1 MLPGGNL
8 SRGFYSPLFR
18 RMSKHS
24 STFTALRN
32 PTYCRI
38 WVASL
43 LSGVCVSAHD
53 TTATWVMN
61 MLSPSAFL
69 LSLMS
74 TVASLPFFLF
84 TLPAGALADMVD
96 RRKLLRFMNIW
107 LSATAAILAVLFA
120 FHLLTPALV
129 LICIFLTGVGFAFNA
144 PAWTAIVPDVVTN
157 EELPSASTLSGLQ
170 FNISGIIG
178 PALGGLALR
187 FVSPSW
193 IFGLNAL
200 CFLLVI
206 FAIAQ
211 WKPVKQASK
220 LPLENFLESFATAIR
235 YVRFAPGLRVVL
247 ARNVLFSLF
256 ICVIPALL
264 PVVGLQKLKFEPSSL
279 GLLFTCMGA
288 GSVFGA
294 VFVMPRVRDRLHS
307 NAIILSASILL
318 ALVYVAMALVTDHL
332 WFMVVAAVAGIA
344 WTLAASE
351 LWVASQRAMPDWA
364 RGRMN
369 ATIIMVSQG
378 AMALGGIIWGL
389 AANTVGVTMTL
400 EVAAVLLVLSLLLTI
415 PLSIDFVSELNFTP
429 APVTGFS
436 HKLLHIPRP
445 HDGPISITF
454 EFEVDRKRGSEFM
467 HLLREVRLIH
477 LRNGAYSWRLH
488 EDLERA
494 NVYRIEMMMPSWT
507 EHVLQKERY
516 TQSEKEVLERAVT
529 LHVGQSPPLER
540 VFLCVNRELHSHM
553 SLIPHPGTMPTS
565 PLDMGTQELGN
576 TA

>member
-1 MLPGGNL
+1 
-8 SRGFYSPLFR
+8 
-18 RMSKHS
+18 MSNHS

-32 PTYCRI
+32 PTYARI

-43 LSGVCVSAHD
+43 LSSICVSAHD

-96 RRKLLRFMNIW
+96 RRKLLRFMNLW
-107 LSATAAILAVLFA
+107 LAVTAGLLAVLFA
-120 FHLLTPALV
+120 FHWLTPPLILV
-129 LICIFLTGVGFAFNA
+129 CIFLTGVGFAFNA
-144 PAWTAIVPDVVTN
+144 PAWTAIVPEIVTN
-157 EELPSASTLSGLQ
+157 AELPSASTLSGLQ
-170 FNISGIIG
+170 LNISGIIG
-178 PALGGLALR
+178 PAIGGLALR

-193 IFGLNAL
+193 IFATNAF

-211 WKPVKQASK
+211 WKRPVRNSK
-220 LPLENFLESFATAIR
+220 LPLENFLESFSTAIR
-235 YVRFAPGLRVVL
+235 YVRFAPGLQVVL

-288 GSVFGA
+288 GAVFGA
-294 VFVMPRVRDRLHS
+294 VFVVPKVRDHLSS
-307 NAIILSASILL
+307 NSIILSASILL
-318 ALVYVAMALVTDHL
+318 VLVYVGMGLVLDQILFMAI
-332 WFMVVAAVAGIA
+332 AAVAGVA

-378 AMALGGIIWGL
+378 AMALGGVIWGIL
-389 AANTVGVTMTL
+389 ASTMGVTLTL
-400 EVAAVLLVLSLLLTI
+400 EIAAGLLLVSLLLSI
-415 PLSIDFVSELNFTP
+415 PLSIDFIGELNFTP

-445 HDGPISITF
+445 HDGPISITY
-454 EFEVDRKRGSEFM
+454 EFEVDRHRGSEFIC
-467 HLLREVRLIH
+467 LLRQVRLIH
-477 LRNGAYSWRLH
+477 LRNGAFSWRLH
-488 EDLERA
+488 EDLGRA

-516 TQSEKEVLERAVT
+516 TKSEREILEKAVA
-529 LHVGQSPPLER
+529 LHVGPEPPSER
-540 VFLCVNRELHSHM
+540 IFLCVNRELLSHV
-553 SLIPHPGTMPTS
+553 SLLSHPSTMPTT
-565 PLDMGTQELGN
+565 PLDLGTQELGN

>member
-1 MLPGGNL
+1 
-8 SRGFYSPLFR
+8 
-18 RMSKHS
+18 MSNHS

-43 LSGVCVSAHD
+43 LSSVCISAHD

-84 TLPAGALADMVD
+84 TLPAGALADMID
-96 RRKLLRFMNIW
+96 RRKLLRFMNLW
-107 LSATAAILAVLFA
+107 LAVTAALLALLFA
-120 FHLLTPALV
+120 FHWLTPALV

-144 PAWTAIVPDVVTN
+144 PAWTAIVPEIVTN
-157 EELPSASTLSGLQ
+157 AELPSASTLSGLSL
-170 FNISGIIG
+170 NISGIIG
-178 PALGGLALR
+178 PAIGGLALR

-193 IFGLNAL
+193 IFATNAF
-200 CFLLVI
+200 CFFLVI

-211 WKPVKQASK
+211 WKRPTRTSQ
-220 LPLENFLESFATAIR
+220 LPLENFLESFSTAIR
-235 YVRFAPGLRVVL
+235 YVRFAPGLQVVL
-247 ARNVLFSLF
+247 ARNILFSVF
-256 ICVIPALL
+256 ICVIPALI

-294 VFVMPRVRDRLHS
+294 VFVVPKVRDHLSS
-307 NAIILSASILL
+307 NSIILSASILL
-318 ALVYVAMALVTDHL
+318 VLVYLGMGLVVDHL
-332 WFMVVAAVAGIA
+332 LFMAIAAIAGIG

-351 LWVASQRAMPDWA
+351 LWVVSQRAMPDWA

-389 AANTVGVTMTL
+389 LATTLGVTLTL
-400 EVAAVLLVLSLLLTI
+400 EIAAGLFLLSLLLTI
-415 PLSIDFVSELNFTP
+415 PLSINFVGELNFNP

-445 HDGPISITF
+445 HDGPISITY
-454 EFEVDRKRGSEFM
+454 EFEVDRHRGSEFIC
-467 HLLREVRLIH
+467 LLRQVRLIH
-477 LRNGAYSWRLH
+477 LRNGAFSWRLH
-488 EDLERA
+488 EDLGRA

-507 EHVLQKERY
+507 EHLLQKERY
-516 TQSEKEVLERAVT
+516 TQSEKEVLEKAVT
-529 LHVGQSPPLER
+529 LHVGQDPPVER
-540 VFLCVNRELHSHM
+540 VYLCVNRELLSHV
-553 SLIPHPGTMPTS
+553 SLLNEPSTMPTS
-565 PLDMGTQELGN
+565 PLDLGAQQLGN

>member
-1 MLPGGNL
+1 
-8 SRGFYSPLFR
+8 
-18 RMSKHS
+18 MSKHS

-32 PTYCRI
+32 PTYRRI
-38 WVASL
+38 WLASL
-43 LSGVCVSAHD
+43 LSSVCIGASD

-96 RRKLLRFMNIW
+96 RRKLLRFMNLW
-107 LSATAAILAVLFA
+107 LAVSAGLLAVLFGL
-120 FHLLTPALV
+120 HWLTPTLV
-129 LICIFLTGVGFAFNA
+129 LICVFFTGIGFAFNA
-144 PAWTAIVPDVVTN
+144 PAWASIVPEIVTN
-157 EELPSASTLSGLQ
+157 DELPSASTLSGLQ

-193 IFGLNAL
+193 VFGINAL
-200 CFLLVI
+200 CFLAVI
-206 FAIAQ
+206 FAVVQ
-211 WKPVKQASK
+211 WKRATQGSK

-235 YVRFAPGLRVVL
+235 YVRFAPGVQVVL
-247 ARNVLFSLF
+247 VRNILFSLF

-294 VFVMPRVRDRLHS
+294 VFVVPKLRDHLSS
-307 NAIILSASILL
+307 NAIIISASVLL
-318 ALVYVAMALVTDHL
+318 VVVYLGMALITDHIL
-332 WFMVVAAVAGIA
+332 FMGIAAVAGIA

-351 LWVASQRAMPDWA
+351 LWVAGQRAMPDWA

-389 AANTVGVTMTL
+389 SASMLNVTVTL
-400 EVAAVLLVLSLLLTI
+400 EIAAGLLLLSLLLSI
-415 PLSIDFVSELNFTP
+415 PFSIDFVGELNFTP
-429 APVTGFS
+429 APVTGS
-436 HKLLHIPRP
+436 SLKLLHVPRP
-445 HDGPISITF
+445 HDGPISITY
-454 EFEVDRKRGSEFM
+454 EFEVHRSSGSEFIR
-467 HLLREVRLIH
+467 LLREVRLIH

-507 EHVLQKERY
+507 EHLLQRERY
-516 TQSEKEVLERAVT
+516 TKSERDVLEQVVA
-529 LHVGQSPPLER
+529 LHAGENPPIER
-540 VFLCVNRELHSHM
+540 VYLCVNRELMNHV
-553 SLIPHPGTMPTS
+553 SLFSHPGTAPTS
-565 PLDMGTQELGN
+565 PLDLGTQEIGN
-576 TA
+576 TV

>member
-1 MLPGGNL
+1 MKEFTSVFLTP
-8 SRGFYSPLFR
+8 PFR

-24 STFTALRN
+24 STFTALGN
-32 PTYCRI
+32 PTYRQI
-38 WVASL
+38 WLASL
-43 LSGVCVSAHD
+43 LSSVCIGAHD
-53 TTATWVMN
+53 TAATWVMN

-96 RRKLLRFMNIW
+96 RRKLLRFMNLW
-107 LSATAAILAVLFA
+107 LAVSAGLLAVLFG
-120 FHLLTPALV
+120 FHWLTPTLV
-129 LICIFLTGVGFAFNA
+129 LICVFFTGIGFAFNA
-144 PAWTAIVPDVVTN
+144 PAWASIVPEIVTN
-157 EELPSASTLSGLQ
+157 DELPSASTLSGLQ

-193 IFGLNAL
+193 VFGLNAL
-200 CFLLVI
+200 CFLVVI
-206 FAIAQ
+206 FAVVK
-211 WKPVKQASK
+211 WKRVSQGSK

-235 YVRFAPGLRVVL
+235 YVRFAPGVQVVL
-247 ARNVLFSLF
+247 VRNVLFSLF

-264 PVVGLQKLKFEPSSL
+264 PVVGLQKLRFEPSSL

-294 VFVMPRVRDRLHS
+294 VFVVPKLRDHLAS
-307 NAIILSASILL
+307 NAIIISASVLL
-318 ALVYVAMALVTDHL
+318 VVVYLGMALITDHIL
-332 WFMVVAAVAGIA
+332 FMGIAAVAGIA

-351 LWVASQRAMPDWA
+351 LWVAGQRAMPDWA

-389 AANTVGVTMTL
+389 SASMLNVTLTL
-400 EVAAVLLVLSLLLTI
+400 EIAAGLLLLSLLLSI
-415 PLSIDFVSELNFTP
+415 PFSIDIIGELNFTP
-429 APVTGFS
+429 APVTGS
-436 HKLLHIPRP
+436 ALKLLHVPRP
-445 HDGPISITF
+445 HDGPISITY
-454 EFEVDRKRGSEFM
+454 EFEVHRSRGSEFIR
-467 HLLREVRLIH
+467 LLREVRLIH

-488 EDLERA
+488 EDLGRA

-507 EHVLQKERY
+507 EHLLQRERY
-516 TQSEKEVLERAVT
+516 TKSEKDVLEQAVA
-529 LHVGQSPPLER
+529 LHSGENPPVER
-540 VFLCVNRELHSHM
+540 VYLCVNRELLNHV
-553 SLIPHPGTMPTS
+553 SLFSQPGTAPTS
-565 PLDMGTQELGN
+565 PLDLGTQEIGN

>member
-1 MLPGGNL
+1 
-8 SRGFYSPLFR
+8 
-18 RMSKHS
+18 MSNHHS

-32 PTYCRI
+32 STYCRI
-38 WVASL
+38 WLASL
-43 LSGVCVSAHD
+43 LSSICISAHD

-96 RRKLLRFMNIW
+96 RRKLLRFMNLW
-107 LSATAAILAVLFA
+107 LALTAALLALLFV
-120 FHLLTPALV
+120 FHWLTPALV

-144 PAWTAIVPDVVTN
+144 PAWTAIVPEIVTN
-157 EELPSASTLSGLQ
+157 EELPSASTLSGLS

-178 PALGGLALR
+178 PAIGGLALR

-193 IFGLNAL
+193 IFATNAL
-200 CFLLVI
+200 CFFLVI

-211 WKPVKQASK
+211 WKRPVPNSQ
-220 LPLENFLESFATAIR
+220 LPLENFLESFSTAIR

-294 VFVMPRVRDRLHS
+294 VFVVPKVRDHLSS
-307 NAIILSASILL
+307 NSIILSSSILL
-318 ALVYVAMALVTDHL
+318 VLVYLGMALAVDHGL
-332 WFMVVAAVAGIA
+332 FMAIAAVAGIG

-351 LWVASQRAMPDWA
+351 LWVVSQRAMPDWA

-378 AMALGGIIWGL
+378 AMALGGIIWGIL
-389 AANTVGVTMTL
+389 ASTLGVTFTL
-400 EVAAVLLVLSLLLTI
+400 EIASGLLLLSLLLSI
-415 PLSIDFVSELNFTP
+415 PLSINFVSELNFNP

-445 HDGPISITF
+445 HDGPISITY
-454 EFEVDRKRGSEFM
+454 EFEVDRHRGSEFIC
-467 HLLREVRLIH
+467 LLRQVRLIH
-477 LRNGAYSWRLH
+477 LRNGAFSWRLH
-488 EDLERA
+488 EDLGRA

-507 EHVLQKERY
+507 EHLLQKERY
-516 TQSEKEVLERAVT
+516 TQSEREVLEKAVT
-529 LHVGQSPPLER
+529 LHVGQDPPVER
-540 VFLCVNRELHSHM
+540 VFLCVNRELLSHV
-553 SLIPHPGTMPTS
+553 SLISKPGTMSAS
-565 PLDMGTQELGN
+565 PLDLGTQELGN

>member
-1 MLPGGNL
+1 
-8 SRGFYSPLFR
+8 
-18 RMSKHS
+18 MSNRT

-38 WVASL
+38 WAASL
-43 LSGVCVSAHD
+43 LSSVCISAHD
-53 TTATWVMN
+53 TAATWVMN

-96 RRKLLRFMNIW
+96 RRKLLRFMNLW
-107 LSATAAILAVLFA
+107 LAVTAATLALLFV
-120 FHLLTPALV
+120 FHWLTPAVVLV
-129 LICIFLTGVGFAFNA
+129 CIFLTGVGFAFNA
-144 PAWTAIVPDVVTN
+144 PAWTAIVPEIVTN

-170 FNISGIIG
+170 LNISGIIG

-193 IFGLNAL
+193 VFGVNAL
-200 CFLLVI
+200 CFLAVI

-211 WKPVKQASK
+211 WKPIKEASK

-235 YVRFAPGLRVVL
+235 YVRFAPGLQVVL

-256 ICVIPALL
+256 ICVIPALI

-279 GLLFTCMGA
+279 GLLFTFMGA
-288 GSVFGA
+288 GAVFGA
-294 VFVMPRVRDRLHS
+294 VFLMPKVRERLHS

-318 ALVYVAMALVTDHL
+318 VLVYVGMALVSDHAL
-332 WFMVVAAVAGIA
+332 FMAVAAVAGIA

-389 AANTVGVTMTL
+389 AANTIGVTTTL
-400 EVAAVLLVLSLLLTI
+400 EIAAVLLLFSLLLTI
-415 PLSIDFVSELNFTP
+415 PLSIDFVSELNFSP

-445 HDGPISITF
+445 HDGPISITW
-454 EFEVDRKRGSEFM
+454 EFEVNRSRGSEFI
-467 HLLREVRLIH
+467 HVLREVRLIH

-494 NVYRIEMMMPSWT
+494 NVYRLEMMMPSWT
-507 EHVLQKERY
+507 EHLLQKERY
-516 TQSEKEVLERAVT
+516 TQSEKEVLEKAFG
-529 LHVGQSPPLER
+529 LHVGENPPVER
-540 VFLCVNRELHSHM
+540 VYLCVNRELLSHV
-553 SLIPHPGTMPTS
+553 SLVQHPGTLPTS
-565 PLDMGTQELGN
+565 PLDLGTQEVGN

>member
-1 MLPGGNL
+1 
-8 SRGFYSPLFR
+8 
-18 RMSKHS
+18 MSNHHS

-32 PTYCRI
+32 STYCRI

-43 LSGVCVSAHD
+43 LSSICISAHD

-96 RRKLLRFMNIW
+96 RRKLLRFMNLW
-107 LSATAAILAVLFA
+107 LAITAALLALLFA
-120 FHLLTPALV
+120 FHWLTPALV

-144 PAWTAIVPDVVTN
+144 PAWTAIVPEIVTN
-157 EELPSASTLSGLQ
+157 EELPSASTLSGLS

-178 PALGGLALR
+178 PAIGGLALR

-193 IFGLNAL
+193 IFATNAL
-200 CFLLVI
+200 CFFLVI

-211 WKPVKQASK
+211 WKRPVRNSQ
-220 LPLENFLESFATAIR
+220 LPLENFLESFSTAIR

-256 ICVIPALL
+256 ICIIPALL

-294 VFVMPRVRDRLHS
+294 VFVVPKARDHLSS
-307 NAIILSASILL
+307 NSIILSSSVLL
-318 ALVYVAMALVTDHL
+318 VLVYIGMALAVDHVL
-332 WFMVVAAVAGIA
+332 FMAIAALAGIG

-351 LWVASQRAMPDWA
+351 LWVVSQRAMPDWA

-369 ATIIMVSQG
+369 ATIIMFSQG
-378 AMALGGIIWGL
+378 AMALGGIIWGIL
-389 AANTVGVTMTL
+389 ASTLGVTFTL
-400 EVAAVLLVLSLLLTI
+400 EIASGLLLLSLLLSI
-415 PLSIDFVSELNFTP
+415 PLSLNFVSELNFNP

-445 HDGPISITF
+445 HDGPISITY
-454 EFEVDRKRGSEFM
+454 EFEVDRHRGSEFIS
-467 HLLREVRLIH
+467 LLRQVRLIH
-477 LRNGAYSWRLH
+477 LRNGAFSWRLH
-488 EDLERA
+488 EDLGRA

-507 EHVLQKERY
+507 EHLLQKERY
-516 TQSEKEVLERAVT
+516 TQSEREVLEKAVT
-529 LHVGQSPPLER
+529 LHVGQDAPVER
-540 VFLCVNRELHSHM
+540 VFLCVNRELLSHV
-553 SLIPHPGTMPTS
+553 SLISKPGTMPAS
-565 PLDMGTQELGN
+565 PLDLGTQELGN

>member
-1 MLPGGNL
+1 MAN
-8 SRGFYSPLFR
+8 
-18 RMSKHS
+18 HS

-43 LSGVCVSAHD
+43 LSSVCISAHD
-53 TTATWVMN
+53 TAATWVMN

-96 RRKLLRFMNIW
+96 RRKLLRFMTLW
-107 LSATAAILAVLFA
+107 LAATAALLAILFT
-120 FHLLTPALV
+120 FHWLTPALV
-129 LICIFLTGVGFAFNA
+129 LICVFLTGVGFAFNA
-144 PAWTAIVPDVVTN
+144 PAWTAIVPEIVTN

-170 FNISGIIG
+170 LNVSGIIG

-193 IFGLNAL
+193 VFALNAV
-200 CFLLVI
+200 CFSLVI
-206 FAIAQ
+206 FAIAK
-211 WKPVKQASK
+211 WKRVEPASK

-235 YVRFAPGLRVVL
+235 YVRFAPSIQVVV
-247 ARNVLFSLF
+247 ARNILFSLF
-256 ICVIPALL
+256 ICIIPALI

-294 VFVMPRVRDRLHS
+294 VFVVPRAREHLSS
-307 NAIILSASILL
+307 NAIITYSSVLL
-318 ALVYVAMALVTDHL
+318 VLVYLGMALVLDHV
-332 WFMVVAAVAGIA
+332 WFMGIAAVAGIG

-369 ATIIMVSQG
+369 ATIIMFSQG
-378 AMALGGIIWGL
+378 AMALGGIIWGF
-389 AANTVGVTMTL
+389 AASTIGVTITL
-400 EVAAVLLVLSLLLTI
+400 EVAAGLLLLSLLLSI
-415 PLSIDFVSELNFTP
+415 PLSIDFVSELNFAP
-429 APVTGFS
+429 APVTGMS

-445 HDGPISITF
+445 HDGPISITY
-454 EFEVDRKRGSEFM
+454 EFEVNRSSGSEFIK
-467 HLLREVRLIH
+467 LLREVRLIH

-488 EDLERA
+488 EDLGRA
-494 NVYRIEMMMPSWT
+494 NLYRVEMMMPSWT
-507 EHVLQKERY
+507 EHLLQKERY
-516 TQSEKEVLERAVT
+516 TKFERDILEKAAA
-529 LHVGQSPPLER
+529 LHVGEQPPVER
-540 VFLCVNRELHSHM
+540 VFLCVNRELLNHV
-553 SLIPHPGTMPTS
+553 SLISHPGTMPAS
-565 PLDMGTQELGN
+565 PLDIGTQELGN
-576 TA
+576 TV

>member
-1 MLPGGNL
+1 
-8 SRGFYSPLFR
+8 
-18 RMSKHS
+18 MSNHS

-43 LSGVCVSAHD
+43 LSSTCISAHD
-53 TTATWVMN
+53 TAATWVMN
-61 MLSPSAFL
+61 MLSPSALL

-96 RRKLLRFMNIW
+96 RRKLLRFMSFW
-107 LSATAAILAVLFA
+107 LAASAALLAVLFT
-120 FHLLTPALV
+120 FHWLTPTLV

-144 PAWTAIVPDVVTN
+144 PAWTAIVPEIVTN
-157 EELPSASTLSGLQ
+157 DELPSASTLSGLQ
-170 FNISGIIG
+170 LNVSGIIG

-193 IFGLNAL
+193 VFGVNAV
-200 CFLLVI
+200 CFMLVI
-206 FAIAQ
+206 FAINK
-211 WKPVKQASK
+211 WKRVGRAST
-220 LPLENFLESFATAIR
+220 LPLENFLESFSTAIR
-235 YVRFAPGLRVVL
+235 YVRFSPSIQVVL

-256 ICVIPALL
+256 ICVIPALI

-288 GSVFGA
+288 GAVFSA
-294 VFVMPRVRDRLHS
+294 VFVVPRAREHLSS
-307 NAIILSASILL
+307 NAIITSASILL
-318 ALVYVAMALVTDHL
+318 VLVYLGMALAVDHL
-332 WFMVVAAVAGIA
+332 LFMGIAAVAGIA

-378 AMALGGIIWGL
+378 AMALGGIIWGFSASTL
-389 AANTVGVTMTL
+389 GVTITL
-400 EVAAVLLVLSLLLTI
+400 EVAAGLLLLSLLLSI
-415 PLSIDFVSELNFTP
+415 PLSINFVSELNFTP
-429 APVTGFS
+429 APVTGLS

-445 HDGPISITF
+445 HDGPISITY
-454 EFEVDRKRGSEFM
+454 EFEVNRSRGSEFIR
-467 HLLREVRLIH
+467 LLREVRLIH

-488 EDLERA
+488 EDLGRA
-494 NVYRIEMMMPSWT
+494 NVYRLEMMMPSWT
-507 EHVLQKERY
+507 EHLLQKERY
-516 TQSEKEVLERAVT
+516 TQTEKDILEKAVA
-529 LHVGQSPPLER
+529 LHVGDQPPIER
-540 VFLCVNRELHSHM
+540 VYLCVNRELLNHVA
-553 SLIPHPGTMPTS
+553 LFGHPSTMPGS
-565 PLDMGTQELGN
+565 PLDLGTQELGN

>member
-1 MLPGGNL
+1 
-8 SRGFYSPLFR
+8 
-18 RMSKHS
+18 MSNHHS

-32 PTYCRI
+32 STYCRI

-43 LSGVCVSAHD
+43 LSSICISAHD

-96 RRKLLRFMNIW
+96 RRKLLRFMNLW
-107 LSATAAILAVLFA
+107 LALTAALLALLFA
-120 FHLLTPALV
+120 FHWLTPALV

-144 PAWTAIVPDVVTN
+144 PAWTAIVPEIVTN
-157 EELPSASTLSGLQ
+157 EELPSASTLSGLS

-178 PALGGLALR
+178 PAIGGLALR

-193 IFGLNAL
+193 IFATNAL
-200 CFLLVI
+200 CFFLVI

-211 WKPVKQASK
+211 WKRPVRNSQ
-220 LPLENFLESFATAIR
+220 LPLENFLESFSTAIR

-294 VFVMPRVRDRLHS
+294 VFVVPKARDHLSS
-307 NAIILSASILL
+307 NSIILSSSVLL
-318 ALVYVAMALVTDHL
+318 VLVYIGMALAVDHVL
-332 WFMVVAAVAGIA
+332 FMAIAAVAGIG

-351 LWVASQRAMPDWA
+351 LWVVSQRAMPDWA

-369 ATIIMVSQG
+369 ATIIMFSQG
-378 AMALGGIIWGL
+378 AMALGGIIWGIL
-389 AANTVGVTMTL
+389 ASTLGVTFTL
-400 EVAAVLLVLSLLLTI
+400 EIASGLLLLSLLLSI
-415 PLSIDFVSELNFTP
+415 PLSLNFVSELNFNP

-445 HDGPISITF
+445 HDGPISITY
-454 EFEVDRKRGSEFM
+454 EFEVDRHRGSEFIS
-467 HLLREVRLIH
+467 LLRQVRLIH
-477 LRNGAYSWRLH
+477 LRNGAFSWRLH
-488 EDLERA
+488 EDLGRA

-507 EHVLQKERY
+507 EHLLQKERY
-516 TQSEKEVLERAVT
+516 TQSEREVLEKAVT
-529 LHVGQSPPLER
+529 LHVGQDAPVER
-540 VFLCVNRELHSHM
+540 VFLCVNRELLSHV
-553 SLIPHPGTMPTS
+553 SLISKPGTMPAS
-565 PLDMGTQELGN
+565 PLDLGTQELGN

>member
-1 MLPGGNL
+1 
-8 SRGFYSPLFR
+8 
-18 RMSKHS
+18 MSNHHS

-43 LSGVCVSAHD
+43 LSSICVSAHD

-96 RRKLLRFMNIW
+96 RRKLLRFMNLW
-107 LSATAAILAVLFA
+107 LALTAALLAILFA
-120 FHLLTPALV
+120 FHWLTPALV
-129 LICIFLTGVGFAFNA
+129 LICIFLTGVGFAFNS
-144 PAWTAIVPDVVTN
+144 PAWTAIVPEIVTN
-157 EELPSASTLSGLQ
+157 EELPSASTLSGLS

-178 PALGGLALR
+178 PAIGGLALR

-193 IFGLNAL
+193 VFATNAF
-200 CFLLVI
+200 CFFLVI

-211 WKPVKQASK
+211 WKRPARTSK
-220 LPLENFLESFATAIR
+220 LPLENFLESFSTAIR

-247 ARNVLFSLF
+247 ARNILFSLF

-288 GSVFGA
+288 GSVLGA
-294 VFVMPRVRDRLHS
+294 VFVVPKVRDHLSS
-307 NAIILSASILL
+307 NSIILSASILL
-318 ALVYVAMALVTDHL
+318 VLVYLGMGLAVDHVLFMAI
-332 WFMVVAAVAGIA
+332 AAVAGIG

-351 LWVASQRAMPDWA
+351 LWVVSQRAMPDWA

-389 AANTVGVTMTL
+389 LATTLGVTLTL
-400 EVAAVLLVLSLLLTI
+400 EIAAGLLLLSLLLSI
-415 PLSIDFVSELNFTP
+415 PLSIDFVGELNFNP

-445 HDGPISITF
+445 HDGPISITY
-454 EFEVDRKRGSEFM
+454 EFEVDRHRGSEFIC
-467 HLLREVRLIH
+467 LLRQVRLIH
-477 LRNGAYSWRLH
+477 LRNGAFSWRLH
-488 EDLERA
+488 EDLGRA

-507 EHVLQKERY
+507 EHLLQKERY
-516 TQSEKEVLERAVT
+516 TQSEREVLEKAVT
-529 LHVGQSPPLER
+529 LHVGQDPPIER
-540 VFLCVNRELHSHM
+540 VYLCVNRELLSHV
-553 SLIPHPGTMPTS
+553 SLLNEPGTLPTS
-565 PLDMGTQELGN
+565 PLDLGTQQLGD